1 MIEWW
6 QALSTAQQVFA
17 GMGLGFGGVLFT
29 LLLVSIVG
37 ADLDADLDGDVDL
50 DADASGLFS
59 VKGILSFL
67 AFFGAGGYV
76 ALDYGAPL
84 WLAVLVALGAGY
96 AVMST
101 VIYLLARLRGL
112 DADHNR
118 KASALLGQEGRVYLT
133 IPGGKAGAG
142 RVEVRQGGRLVEIEA
157 ETAGE
162 AIATGADVE
171 VLDVLGPGRVLVRA
185 RK

>member
-17 GMGLGFGGVLFT
+17 GMGLGFGGILFALLT
-29 LLLVSIVG
+29 LSVIG
-37 ADLDADLDGDVDL
+37 ADFDADVDADLDV
-50 DADASGLFS
+50 DASGLFS

-67 AFFGAGGYV
+67 AFFGVGGYI
-76 ALDYGAPL
+76 ALDYAAPL
-84 WLAVLVALGAGY
+84 WLAVLVALGTGY

-101 VIYLLARLRGL
+101 VVYMLGRLRGL

-118 KASALLGQEGRVYLT
+118 KATALLGQEGRVYLT
-133 IPGGKAGAG
+133 IPGAQAGTG

-157 ETAGE
+157 ETEGE
-162 AIATGADVE
+162 TIATGAQIE
-171 VLDVLGPGRVLVRA
+171 VLDVLAPGRVLVRA
-185 RK
+185 RR